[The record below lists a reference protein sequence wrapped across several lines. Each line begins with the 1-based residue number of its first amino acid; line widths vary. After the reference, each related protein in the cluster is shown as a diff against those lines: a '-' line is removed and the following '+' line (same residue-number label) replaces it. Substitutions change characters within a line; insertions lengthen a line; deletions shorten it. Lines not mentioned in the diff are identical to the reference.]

1 MKKLFVLALFCSMLM
16 SFGTFA
22 STSKYRIDDSSV
34 EAVFSASVLAI
45 TNLENAG
52 DSVLALMPAGKAS
65 KDPIVAIVLNFF
77 LGWAAIHRLYLGGT
91 PLLILGY
98 IITFGGIFFIVPL
111 IDLIVLIVHYND
123 ISKYVGNNKFFMW
136 G

>member
-1 MKKLFVLALFCSMLM
+1 MKKLFALALFCSMLVAVE
-16 SFGTFA
+16 GFA

-34 EAVFSASVLAI
+34 EAVFSASMLTV
-45 TNLENAG
+45 TNLETTTNN
-52 DSVLALMPAGKAS
+52 VLAMMPAGAGS
-65 KDPIVAIVLNFF
+65 KDAILAIVLDVF
-77 LGWAAIHRLYLGGT
+77 LGWIAIHRVYMDGT

-98 IITFGGIFFIVPL
+98 FITFGGIFLIVPL
-111 IDLIVLIVHYND
+111 IDLIVLIINYND